1 MLPAGSSRLFVALW
15 PGPRSRGALVDA
27 RERWPWPPPAAPVP
41 QERLHLTLHFLGAVP
56 RERLDALGD
65 ALALP
70 FRAFDLVFGR
80 PELWPHGIA
89 VLCPHGTPEPLRQL
103 HRDLAA
109 ALWRLGLPPEARPWR
124 PHVTLARHATGALPP
139 PAAPPW
145 RWPVRGYALVESE
158 SRPRLT
164 YRVLRRYPSASVLGG
179 TRRAAED

>member
-139 PAAPPW
+139 PPAPPW